1 MDIIK
6 GLIMAARLMN
16 KEVTG
21 ALEDDRA
28 QFQIGD
34 VHLNI
39 YEGGPDEG
47 QVTITPTSM
56 DMWYQ
61 PFYVEGTLESVFYAV
76 VDMIDETAVD
86 YEDSLCRQ
94 MFPNLE
100 CLVEYI
106 EKETGVVAEEHPKC
120 YTEKWNGIM
129 EFQEF
134 KIIFFGPYHGT
145 VYVPEDYKLN
155 FILNELP

>member
-6 GLIMAARLMN
+6 GLLIAARLTN
-16 KEVTG
+16 KDIKG

-28 QFQIGD
+28 EFQIGD
-34 VHLNI
+34 VHLDI
-39 YEGGPDEG
+39 YEGGPEEG
-47 QVTITPTSM
+47 QVTITPTSV

-61 PFYVEGTLESVFYAV
+61 PFYENGTLESAFYAI

-94 MFPNLE
+94 MFLNLE

-106 EKETGVVAEEHPKC
+106 EKETGAIANEHP
-120 YTEKWNGIM
+120 EKFYEGENYIYRFE
-129 EFQEF
+129 EFDVV
-134 KIIFFGPYHGT
+134 FFGPYHGT
-145 VYVPEDYKLN
+145 VYVPEDYRLN
-155 FILNELP
+155 FVLDEPV